1 MDKKSLITLEFDKIL
16 SRLAEYTQNDPVR
29 ERILTLAPTASLE
42 EARLWQGQTTEA
54 VSIILRRGNPPGMQ
68 IKDVTAAIL
77 RAERGGSL
85 TMGELLAVS
94 GVAKTAR
101 ALKRYLEDDKAQ
113 EAGSIHELAVILDP
127 LRQVSDRIDEAI
139 VSEDEMADSAS
150 AALFQIRRKKK
161 SLAGKIRDTLQEMI
175 SSPKYQKALQEP
187 IVTMRGDRYVLPVKA
202 ESKNEIKGIV
212 HDASASG
219 ATLFIE
225 PMSVVSI
232 TNSLTAL
239 DAEEKEEI
247 TRILYEL
254 SAFAAEYQS
263 EIRSN
268 LSTLYEL
275 DFLFAK
281 AKLSLL
287 QNGVEPVLNDE
298 GIVNIQKG
306 RHPLLAPEKVVPVD
320 IYLGEEFDTLVI
332 TGPNTGGKTVSLKT
346 LGLLSLMAASGLHVT
361 AGEHSRLAVFEDVFA
376 DIGDEQSIE
385 QSLSTF
391 SSHVVNLVSILDRV
405 NENSLVLTD
414 ELGAGTD
421 PTEGAALAIA
431 ILDYVRSRGAK
442 AAATTHYSEL
452 KLYALSTERVENASC
467 EFNIKTLSPTY
478 RLLIGV
484 PGKSNAFAI
493 SRRLG
498 LGEEI
503 LQRAGELLN
512 NENVQ
517 MEDVLARLEK
527 NRQKAEEQRRQAET
541 MRRDAKS
548 LREGLKKDR
557 SDLDRQRTKILEE
570 ARTEALRILEAA
582 KDESQRALKEIRSIR
597 DQAALK
603 EALQQ
608 AEATKT
614 ALREKQD
621 QLAGKGQKPQKRAGK
636 PPKNLK
642 PGDTVQILSLD
653 QKATVLSAPDASGNV
668 QVQAGIMKIKANIE
682 DLQRVQDT
690 EKKQQHSFVSRNTS
704 GTIHAKTEI
713 DLRGMTL
720 DDALIS
726 VDRFIDQAL
735 LGNLQNIT
743 VIHGKGTGVLR
754 KGITDY
760 LRQHRMVKSFRA
772 GQLGEG
778 DTGVTVI
785 TLK

>member
-268 LSTLYEL
+268 LSALYEL

-361 AGEHSRLAVFEDVFA
+361 AGEHSHLAVFEDVFA

-405 NENSLVLTD
+405 NEKSLVLAD

-608 AEATKT
+608 AEAAKT

-720 DDALIS
+720 DEALIS

>member
-1 MDKKSLITLEFDKIL
+1 MDKKSFQTLEFHKIL
-16 SRLAEYTQNDPVR
+16 ARLAELTQNEPVKN
-29 ERILTLAPTASLE
+29 RILALEPANSLE
-42 EARLWQGQTTEA
+42 EAQLWQAQTTEG
-54 VSIILRRGNPPGMQ
+54 VGMILRRGNPPGL
-68 IKDVTAAIL
+68 KVTDVGPSLL
-77 RAERGGSL
+77 RAERGGAL
-85 TMGELLAVS
+85 TMRELLSVS
-94 GVAKTAR
+94 AVAKTTR
-101 ALKRYLEDDKAQ
+101 SLKRYLEDDKALS
-113 EAGSIHELAVILDP
+113 EGTISGFLAVLEP
-127 LRQVSDRIDEAI
+127 LKSVSDRIDDA
-139 VSEDEMADSAS
+139 VLSEDEMADGAS
-150 AALFQIRRKKK
+150 PELFQIRRKKK

-187 IVTMRGDRYVLPVKA
+187 IVTMRGDRYVLPVKS
-202 ESKNEIKGIV
+202 ENKNEIKGIV

-225 PMSVVSI
+225 PMTVVSI

-247 TRILYEL
+247 SRILFEL
-254 SAFAAEYQS
+254 SAFVSEYS
-263 EIRSN
+263 EALRAD
-268 LSTLYEL
+268 LSAIYEL
-275 DFLFAK
+275 DFLFSK
-281 AKLSLL
+281 AKLSIA
-287 QNGVEPVLNDE
+287 QNAVEPLLNDE

-306 RHPLLAPEKVVPVD
+306 RHPLLDPKTVVPVD
-320 IYLGEEFDTLVI
+320 IYLGEDFDTLVI

-361 AGEHSRLAVFEDVFA
+361 AAEHSRLAVFENVFA

-391 SSHVVNLVSILDRV
+391 SSHVVNLVSILKRLTI
-405 NENSLVLTD
+405 NSLVLTD

-467 EFNIKTLSPTY
+467 EFDLKTLSPTY
-478 RLLIGV
+478 KLLIGI

-498 LGEEI
+498 MEEEI
-503 LQRAGELLN
+503 LERAGALLN
-512 NENVQ
+512 DENVQ

-527 NRQKAEEQRRQAET
+527 NRQQAAKQRRQAET
-541 MRRDAKS
+541 MRRDARDIKES
-548 LREGLKKDR
+548 LQKEQKE
-557 SDLDRQRTKILEE
+557 LDISRAKIIEE
-570 ARTEALRILEAA
+570 ARGEALRILEEA
-582 KDESQRALKEIRSIR
+582 KEASQKMMKELRAIR
-597 DQAALK
+597 DNAALK

-608 AEATKT
+608 AEAARTELREQQEKT
-614 ALREKQD
+614 AGNKSQTPKRS
-621 QLAGKGQKPQKRAGK
+621 GQ

-642 PGDTVQILSLD
+642 VGDMVRIISLD
-653 QKATVLSAPDASGNV
+653 QEATVLTAPDKSGNL
-668 QVQAGIMKIKANIE
+668 QVQAGIMKIRTNIS
-682 DLQRVQDT
+682 DLMREKETV
-690 EKKQQHSFVSRNTS
+690 KKQSSVITRSVSSSAN
-704 GTIHAKTEI
+704 AKTEV
-713 DLRGMTL
+713 DVRGMSL
-720 DDALIS
+720 DEALLE
-726 VDRFIDQAL
+726 VDRFIDQGL
-735 LGNLQNIT
+735 LANLQTLT

-760 LRQHRMVKSFRA
+760 LRAHKMVKSFRA
-772 GQLGEG
+772 GGLGEG